1 MQVEGT
7 ACAGTE
13 TIFGTSPSKLV
24 VLASPAVSRESKR
37 RAPTGG
43 GYSRS
48 PGARSP
54 TTAIRTG
61 AVAVL
66 FAAAAVPLAAG
77 NAAGEETLKDLQAR
91 MSAIQAELD
100 ATTRRIEELRDEKDR
115 LTQRIADI
123 GVRVKSLDARREK
136 LVKRVVKR
144 ADELYRS
151 GGFGMVEA
159 LFSSESFA
167 DLTTRAE
174 MLSEISLDQSRVFV
188 DLSRTEA
195 ELRALNESLSK
206 ERQALGENAT
216 RLADESRSLQSK
228 FDSVAAEYERLK
240 KAILARKPDPAPA
253 PSGPAPRA
261 PSASI
266 RVSATNGMAC
276 PVAGPVSFTD
286 TWGAPRNGHT
296 HQGVDM
302 MAASGTP
309 VVAIVSGAIT
319 LADYGGS
326 AGYWQILSGN
336 DGNQYWYMHNQ
347 QNIVTG
353 GSVSAG
359 QQIATVGDTGNAAG
373 TPHLHFE
380 YHPGGG
386 AAVNPTPLVASVC

>member
-1 MQVEGT
+1 M
-7 ACAGTE
+7 
-13 TIFGTSPSKLV
+13 
-24 VLASPAVSRESKR
+24 
-37 RAPTGG
+37 
-43 GYSRS
+43 
-48 PGARSP
+48 
-54 TTAIRTG
+54 
-61 AVAVL
+61 
-66 FAAAAVPLAAG
+66 
-77 NAAGEETLKDLQAR
+77 N
-91 MSAIQAELD
+91 AIQAELD
-100 ATTRRIEELRDEKDR
+100 ATTTRIEELRDEKDR
-115 LTQRIADI
+115 LTQRISDI
-123 GVRVKSLDARREK
+123 EVRVKSLDARREK

-151 GGFGMVEA
+151 GAGFGMMEA

-167 DLTTRAE
+167 DLTSRAE
-174 MLSEISLDQSRVFV
+174 MLSEISFDQSRVFV

-195 ELRALNESLSK
+195 ELRALNESLSN

-240 KAILARKPDPAPA
+240 KAILASKPDPAPA

-266 RVSATNGMAC
+266 RVSATNGMTC
-276 PVAGPVSFTD
+276 PVAGPVSFVD
-286 TWGAPRNGHT
+286 SWGAPRDGHT

-302 MAASGTP
+302 MAAAGTP

-319 LADYGGS
+319 LADYGDS

-386 AAVNPTPLVASVC
+386 SAVNPTPLVASVC

>member
-1 MQVEGT
+1 V
-7 ACAGTE
+7 
-13 TIFGTSPSKLV
+13 I
-24 VLASPAVSRESKR
+24 
-37 RAPTGG
+37 
-43 GYSRS
+43 
-48 PGARSP
+48 
-54 TTAIRTG
+54 TAIRTG

-66 FAAAAVPLAAG
+66 LAAAAVPLAAG
-77 NAAGEETLKDLQAR
+77 QAIGEETLKDLQAR
-91 MSAIQAELD
+91 MDAIQAELD
-100 ATTRRIEELRDEKDR
+100 ATTSRIEELRDEKDR
-115 LTQRIADI
+115 VTQRIGGI
-123 GVRVKSLDARREK
+123 EVRVKALDVRRER
-136 LVKRVVKR
+136 LLERVIER

-159 LFSSESFA
+159 LFSSENFA
-167 DLTTRAE
+167 DLTSRAE

-195 ELRALNESLSK
+195 ELRALNEALSK
-206 ERQALGENAT
+206 EREALGENAE
-216 RLADESRSLQSK
+216 RLVEENQNLQSK

-240 KAILARKPDPAPA
+240 KAIMARKPDPSPAPA
-253 PSGPAPRA
+253 GPATAA
-261 PSASI
+261 PSAPI
-266 RVSATNGMAC
+266 RLGSTNGMAC
-276 PVAGPVSFTD
+276 PVAGAVSFVD
-286 TWGAPRNGHT
+286 TWGAPRDGHT

-309 VVAIVSGAIT
+309 VAAIVSGAIT
-319 LADYGGS
+319 LADYGDS

-386 AAVNPTPLVASVC
+386 SAVNPYPLVASVC

>member
-1 MQVEGT
+1 M
-7 ACAGTE
+7 
-13 TIFGTSPSKLV
+13 
-24 VLASPAVSRESKR
+24 
-37 RAPTGG
+37 
-43 GYSRS
+43 
-48 PGARSP
+48 
-54 TTAIRTG
+54 
-61 AVAVL
+61 
-66 FAAAAVPLAAG
+66 
-77 NAAGEETLKDLQAR
+77 N
-91 MSAIQAELD
+91 AIQAELD
-100 ATTRRIEELRDEKDR
+100 ATTARIEELRDEKDR
-115 LTQRIADI
+115 LTQRISDI
-123 GVRVKSLDARREK
+123 EVRVKSLDARREK

-167 DLTTRAE
+167 DLTSRAE

-240 KAILARKPDPAPA
+240 KAILASKPDPAPA

-261 PSASI
+261 PSAPI
-266 RVSATNGMAC
+266 RVSATNGMTC
-276 PVAGPVSFTD
+276 PVAGPVSFVD
-286 TWGAPRNGHT
+286 SWGAPRDGHT

-302 MAASGTP
+302 MAAAGTP

-319 LADYGGS
+319 LADYGDS

-347 QNIVTG
+347 QNTVTG

-359 QQIATVGDTGNAAG
+359 QQIATVGDTGNAVG

-386 AAVNPTPLVASVC
+386 SAVNPYPLVASVC

>member
-1 MQVEGT
+1 VEGT

-43 GYSRS
+43 RKSRS
-48 PGARSP
+48 PGARSS

-66 FAAAAVPLAAG
+66 LAAAAVPLVAE

-91 MSAIQAELD
+91 MNAIQAELD
-100 ATTRRIEELRDEKDR
+100 ATTTRIEELRDEKDR
-115 LTQRIADI
+115 VTQRIAGI
-123 GVRVKSLDARREK
+123 EVRVKSLDARREK
-136 LVKRVVKR
+136 LLKKVVKR

-167 DLTTRAE
+167 DLTSRAE
-174 MLSEISLDQSRVFV
+174 MLSEISLDQSKVFV
-188 DLSRTEA
+188 VLSRTEA
-195 ELRALNESLSK
+195 ELRALNESLSN
-206 ERQALGENAT
+206 ERQALGENAS
-216 RLADESRSLQSK
+216 RLADENRNLQSK

-240 KAILARKPDPAPA
+240 KAILASKPDPAPAPA

-276 PVAGPVSFTD
+276 PVAGPVSFVD
-286 TWGAPRNGHT
+286 SWGAPRDGHT

-326 AGYWQILSGN
+326 AGYWQILSGS

-386 AAVNPTPLVASVC
+386 SAVNPYPLVASVC

>member
-1 MQVEGT
+1 M
-7 ACAGTE
+7 
-13 TIFGTSPSKLV
+13 
-24 VLASPAVSRESKR
+24 
-37 RAPTGG
+37 
-43 GYSRS
+43 
-48 PGARSP
+48 
-54 TTAIRTG
+54 
-61 AVAVL
+61 
-66 FAAAAVPLAAG
+66 
-77 NAAGEETLKDLQAR
+77 N
-91 MSAIQAELD
+91 AIQAELD
-100 ATTRRIEELRDEKDR
+100 ATTTRIEELRDEKDR
-115 LTQRIADI
+115 VTQRIAGI
-123 GVRVKSLDARREK
+123 EVRVKSLDARREK
-136 LVKRVVKR
+136 LLKKVVKR

-151 GGFGMVEA
+151 GGFDMVEA

-167 DLTTRAE
+167 DLTSRAE
-174 MLSEISLDQSRVFV
+174 MLSEISLDQSQVFV
-188 DLSRTEA
+188 ALSRTEA
-195 ELRALNESLSK
+195 ELRALNESLSN
-206 ERQALGENAT
+206 ERQALGENAS

-240 KAILARKPDPAPA
+240 KAILASKPDPAPAPA

-276 PVAGPVSFTD
+276 PVAGPVSFVD
-286 TWGAPRNGHT
+286 SWGAPRDGHT

-326 AGYWQILSGN
+326 AGYWQILSGS

-347 QNIVTG
+347 QNVVTG

-386 AAVNPTPLVASVC
+386 SAVNPYPLVASVC

>member
-1 MQVEGT
+1 M
-7 ACAGTE
+7 
-13 TIFGTSPSKLV
+13 
-24 VLASPAVSRESKR
+24 LASPAVSRESKR
-37 RAPTGG
+37 PAPTGG
-43 GYSRS
+43 RDRRS
-48 PGARSP
+48 PGARSS

-66 FAAAAVPLAAG
+66 LAATAVPLVAG

-91 MSAIQAELD
+91 MNAIQAELD
-100 ATTRRIEELRDEKDR
+100 ATTTRIEELRDEKDR
-115 LTQRIADI
+115 LTQRISDI
-123 GVRVKSLDARREK
+123 EVRVKSLDARREK
-136 LVKRVVKR
+136 LVKSVVKR

-151 GGFGMVEA
+151 GAGFGMMEA

-167 DLTTRAE
+167 DLTSRAE
-174 MLSEISLDQSRVFV
+174 MLSEISFDQSRVFV

-195 ELRALNESLSK
+195 ELRALNESLSN

-240 KAILARKPDPAPA
+240 KAILASKPDPAPA
-253 PSGPAPRA
+253 PAGPAPRA

-286 TWGAPRNGHT
+286 TWGAPRDGHT

-302 MAASGTP
+302 MAAAGTP

-319 LADYGGS
+319 LADYGDS

-386 AAVNPTPLVASVC
+386 SAVNPTPLVASVC

>member
-1 MQVEGT
+1 
-7 ACAGTE
+7 
-13 TIFGTSPSKLV
+13 
-24 VLASPAVSRESKR
+24 VLPSPAVSRETQR
-37 RAPTGG
+37 PAPTRG
-43 GYSRS
+43 RNRTS
-48 PGARSP
+48 PGDRSWI
-54 TTAIRTG
+54 TAIR
-61 AVAVL
+61 VAVVGAL
-66 FAAAAVPLAAG
+66 LVAASVPLVAG
-77 NAAGEETLKDLQAR
+77 SAVGEETLKDLQAR
-91 MSAIQAELD
+91 MDAIQAELD
-100 ATTRRIEELRDEKDR
+100 ATTKRVEELRDEKER
-115 LTQRIADI
+115 VTQRIGDI
-123 GVRVKSLDARREK
+123 EVRVETLGARREK

-151 GGFGMVEA
+151 GSFGMVEA
-159 LFSSESFA
+159 LFSSESFS
-167 DLTTRAE
+167 DLTNRAE
-174 MLSEISLDQSRVFV
+174 MLSEISMDQSQVFV
-188 DLSRTEA
+188 DLARTEA
-195 ELRALNESLSK
+195 ELKALNEQLTAERESLTK
-206 ERQALGENAT
+206 NAD
-216 RLADESRSLQSK
+216 RLAEESENLQSK

-240 KAILARKPDPAPA
+240 KALLASRPDPAPA
-253 PSGPAPRA
+253 APSGPATAA
-261 PSASI
+261 PSAPI
-266 RVSATNGMAC
+266 RVSATGGMTC

-286 TWGAPRNGHT
+286 TWGAPRDGHT

-302 MAASGTP
+302 MAAAGTP

-319 LADYGGS
+319 LADYGDS

>member
-1 MQVEGT
+1 VEGT
-7 ACAGTE
+7 ACAGTD

-37 RAPTGG
+37 RAPAGG
-43 GYSRS
+43 RKSRS
-48 PGARSP
+48 PGARSSS
-54 TTAIRTG
+54 TAIRTG

-66 FAAAAVPLAAG
+66 LAAAAVPLVAG

-91 MSAIQAELD
+91 MNAIQAELD
-100 ATTRRIEELRDEKDR
+100 ATTARIEELRDEKDR
-115 LTQRIADI
+115 LTQRISDI
-123 GVRVKSLDARREK
+123 EVRVKSLDERREK

-167 DLTTRAE
+167 DLTSRAE

-240 KAILARKPDPAPA
+240 KAILASKPDPAPA
-253 PSGPAPRA
+253 PSRPAPRA
-261 PSASI
+261 PSAPI
-266 RVSATNGMAC
+266 RVSATNGMTC
-276 PVAGPVSFTD
+276 PVAGPVSFVD
-286 TWGAPRNGHT
+286 SWGAPRDGHT

-302 MAASGTP
+302 MAAAGTP

-319 LADYGGS
+319 LADYGDS

-386 AAVNPTPLVASVC
+386 SAVNPYPLVASVC

>member
-1 MQVEGT
+1 VEGT
-7 ACAGTE
+7 ACAGTG

-37 RAPTGG
+37 RAPAGG
-43 GYSRS
+43 RNSRS

-66 FAAAAVPLAAG
+66 LAAAAVPLVAG

-100 ATTRRIEELRDEKDR
+100 ATTTRIEELRDEKDR

-123 GVRVKSLDARREK
+123 EVRVKSLDARREK

-151 GGFGMVEA
+151 GGIGMVEA

-167 DLTTRAE
+167 DLASRAE
-174 MLSEISLDQSRVFV
+174 LLSEISLDQSRVFV

-195 ELRALNESLSK
+195 ELRALNESMTK
-206 ERQALGENAT
+206 ERQALGENAS

-240 KAILARKPDPAPA
+240 KAILASQADPAPA

-261 PSASI
+261 ATASI

-286 TWGAPRNGHT
+286 TWGAPRDGHT

>member
-1 MQVEGT
+1 
-7 ACAGTE
+7 
-13 TIFGTSPSKLV
+13 
-24 VLASPAVSRESKR
+24 
-37 RAPTGG
+37 
-43 GYSRS
+43 
-48 PGARSP
+48 
-54 TTAIRTG
+54 
-61 AVAVL
+61 
-66 FAAAAVPLAAG
+66 
-77 NAAGEETLKDLQAR
+77 
-91 MSAIQAELD
+91 
-100 ATTRRIEELRDEKDR
+100 
-115 LTQRIADI
+115 
-123 GVRVKSLDARREK
+123 
-136 LVKRVVKR
+136 
-144 ADELYRS
+144 
-151 GGFGMVEA
+151 MVEA

-167 DLTTRAE
+167 DLTSRAE

-188 DLSRTEA
+188 DLSRTET
-195 ELRALNESLSK
+195 ELRALNESLSR
-206 ERQALGENAT
+206 ERQALGENTT

-240 KAILARKPDPAPA
+240 KAILASQAEPEPAPA
-253 PSGPAPRA
+253 PSGPAPRPA
-261 PSASI
+261 TSI

-286 TWGAPRNGHT
+286 TWGAPRDGHT

-302 MAASGTP
+302 MAATGTP
-309 VVAIVSGAIT
+309 VAAIVSGAIT

-386 AAVNPTPLVASVC
+386 SAVNPTPLAASVC

>member
-1 MQVEGT
+1 M
-7 ACAGTE
+7 
-13 TIFGTSPSKLV
+13 
-24 VLASPAVSRESKR
+24 
-37 RAPTGG
+37 
-43 GYSRS
+43 
-48 PGARSP
+48 
-54 TTAIRTG
+54 
-61 AVAVL
+61 
-66 FAAAAVPLAAG
+66 
-77 NAAGEETLKDLQAR
+77 N
-91 MSAIQAELD
+91 AIQAELD
-100 ATTRRIEELRDEKDR
+100 ATTKRIEELRDEKDR
-115 LTQRIADI
+115 VTQRIAGI
-123 GVRVKSLDARREK
+123 EVRVKSLDARREK
-136 LVKRVVKR
+136 LLKKVVKR

-167 DLTTRAE
+167 DLTSRAE

-188 DLSRTEA
+188 VLSRTEA
-195 ELRALNESLSK
+195 ELKALNESLSK
-206 ERQALGENAT
+206 ERQALGENAS

-240 KAILARKPDPAPA
+240 KAILASKREPAPAPA

-266 RVSATNGMAC
+266 QVSATNGMAC

-286 TWGAPRNGHT
+286 TWGAPRDGHT

>member
-1 MQVEGT
+1 M
-7 ACAGTE
+7 
-13 TIFGTSPSKLV
+13 
-24 VLASPAVSRESKR
+24 
-37 RAPTGG
+37 
-43 GYSRS
+43 
-48 PGARSP
+48 
-54 TTAIRTG
+54 
-61 AVAVL
+61 
-66 FAAAAVPLAAG
+66 
-77 NAAGEETLKDLQAR
+77 N
-91 MSAIQAELD
+91 AIQAELD
-100 ATTRRIEELRDEKDR
+100 ATTTRIEELRDEKDR
-115 LTQRIADI
+115 VTQRIAGI
-123 GVRVKSLDARREK
+123 EVRVKSLDARREK
-136 LVKRVVKR
+136 LLKKVVKR

-167 DLTTRAE
+167 DLTSRAE
-174 MLSEISLDQSRVFV
+174 MLSEISLDQSQVFV
-188 DLSRTEA
+188 ALSRTEA
-195 ELRALNESLSK
+195 ELRALNESLSN
-206 ERQALGENAT
+206 ERQALGENAS

-240 KAILARKPDPAPA
+240 KAILASKPDPAPAPA

-276 PVAGPVSFTD
+276 PVAGPVSFVD
-286 TWGAPRNGHT
+286 SWGAPRDGHT

-326 AGYWQILSGN
+326 AGYWQILSGS

-347 QNIVTG
+347 QNVVTG

-386 AAVNPTPLVASVC
+386 SAVNPYPLVASVC

>member
-1 MQVEGT
+1 M
-7 ACAGTE
+7 
-13 TIFGTSPSKLV
+13 
-24 VLASPAVSRESKR
+24 
-37 RAPTGG
+37 
-43 GYSRS
+43 
-48 PGARSP
+48 
-54 TTAIRTG
+54 
-61 AVAVL
+61 
-66 FAAAAVPLAAG
+66 
-77 NAAGEETLKDLQAR
+77 N
-91 MSAIQAELD
+91 AIQGELD
-100 ATTRRIEELRDEKDR
+100 ATTARIEELRDEKDR
-115 LTQRIADI
+115 VTQRIADI
-123 GVRVKSLDARREK
+123 EVRVKSLDARRDK

-167 DLTTRAE
+167 DLTSRAE

-228 FDSVAAEYERLK
+228 FDSVAGEYERLK
-240 KAILARKPDPAPA
+240 KAILASQAAPA
-253 PSGPAPRA
+253 PTSGPAPRP
-261 PSASI
+261 PSAPI
-266 RVSATNGMAC
+266 RVGSTNGMAC

-286 TWGAPRNGHT
+286 TWGAPRDGHT

-302 MAASGTP
+302 MAAAGTP

-319 LADYGGS
+319 LADYGDS

-353 GSVSAG
+353 GAVSVG
-359 QQIATVGDTGNAAG
+359 QQIAAVGDTGNAAG

-386 AAVNPTPLVASVC
+386 AAVNPTPLAASVC

>member
-1 MQVEGT
+1 VEGT

-37 RAPTGG
+37 RARAGG
-43 GYSRS
+43 RNSRS
-48 PGARSP
+48 PGARSSS
-54 TTAIRTG
+54 TAIRTG

-66 FAAAAVPLAAG
+66 LAAAAVPLVAG

-91 MSAIQAELD
+91 MNAIQAELD
-100 ATTRRIEELRDEKDR
+100 ATTARIEELRDEKDR
-115 LTQRIADI
+115 LTQRISDI
-123 GVRVKSLDARREK
+123 EVRVKSLDARREK

-167 DLTTRAE
+167 DLTSRAE

-240 KAILARKPDPAPA
+240 KAILASKPDPAPA

-261 PSASI
+261 PSAPI
-266 RVSATNGMAC
+266 RVSATNGMTC
-276 PVAGPVSFTD
+276 PVAGPVSFVD
-286 TWGAPRNGHT
+286 SWGAPRDGHT

-302 MAASGTP
+302 MAAAGTP

-319 LADYGGS
+319 LADYGDS

-386 AAVNPTPLVASVC
+386 SAVNPYPLVASVC

>member
-1 MQVEGT
+1 V
-7 ACAGTE
+7 
-13 TIFGTSPSKLV
+13 I
-24 VLASPAVSRESKR
+24 
-37 RAPTGG
+37 
-43 GYSRS
+43 
-48 PGARSP
+48 
-54 TTAIRTG
+54 TAIRTG

-66 FAAAAVPLAAG
+66 LAATAVPLAAG
-77 NAAGEETLKDLQAR
+77 QAIGEETLKDLQAR
-91 MSAIQAELD
+91 MDEIQAELD
-100 ATTRRIEELRDEKDR
+100 ATTSRIEELRDEKDR
-115 LTQRIADI
+115 VTQRIASI
-123 GVRVKSLDARREK
+123 EVRVKALDDRRARLLE
-136 LVKRVVKR
+136 RVIER

-159 LFSSESFA
+159 LFSSENFA
-167 DLTTRAE
+167 DLTSRAE

-195 ELRALNESLSK
+195 ELRALNEALSK

-240 KAILARKPDPAPA
+240 KAILASKPDPAPAPA

-261 PSASI
+261 RSASI
-266 RVSATNGMAC
+266 QVSATNGMAC
-276 PVAGPVSFTD
+276 PVAGPVSFVD
-286 TWGAPRNGHT
+286 SWGAPRDGHT

-326 AGYWQILSGN
+326 AGYWQILSGD

-353 GSVSAG
+353 GPVSAG
-359 QQIATVGDTGNAAG
+359 EQIATVGDTGNAAG

>member
-1 MQVEGT
+1 M
-7 ACAGTE
+7 
-13 TIFGTSPSKLV
+13 
-24 VLASPAVSRESKR
+24 
-37 RAPTGG
+37 
-43 GYSRS
+43 
-48 PGARSP
+48 
-54 TTAIRTG
+54 
-61 AVAVL
+61 
-66 FAAAAVPLAAG
+66 
-77 NAAGEETLKDLQAR
+77 N
-91 MSAIQAELD
+91 AIQAELD
-100 ATTRRIEELRDEKDR
+100 ATTTRIEELRDEKDR
-115 LTQRIADI
+115 LTQRISDI
-123 GVRVKSLDARREK
+123 EVRVKSLDARREK

-151 GGFGMVEA
+151 GAGFGMMEA

-167 DLTTRAE
+167 DLTSRAE
-174 MLSEISLDQSRVFV
+174 MLSEISFDQSRVFV

-195 ELRALNESLSK
+195 ELRALNESLSN

-240 KAILARKPDPAPA
+240 KAILASKPDPAPA
-253 PSGPAPRA
+253 PAGPAPRA

-286 TWGAPRNGHT
+286 TWGAPRDGHT

-302 MAASGTP
+302 MAAAGTP

-319 LADYGGS
+319 LADYGDS

-386 AAVNPTPLVASVC
+386 SAVNPTPLVASVC